1 MANQMQSHSNQAKDS
16 THSAEHAHP
25 TLGLYFIIFGALIV
39 GTCLTWAIAFVDLG
53 ALNPV
58 VALAI
63 ACVKATLVILYFM
76 HVRYSDRMTMVTVG
90 AGFFWLLILIT
101 LSLSDYL
108 SRSLITVH

>member
-1 MANQMQSHSNQAKDS
+1 MANQMQSHSSQAQS
-16 THSAEHAHP
+16 NTHSAEHKHP
-25 TLGLYFIIFGALIV
+25 TLGLYFVIFGALVV

-53 ALNPV
+53 AFNPV

-76 HVRYSDRMTMVTVG
+76 HVRYSDKMTMVTVG